1 LTRSQ
6 IAAKSAEVP
15 QAARVEQLEKANAP
29 LHVKLDVAQL
39 KLAEVERRELAL
51 TAIYEDLKKDF
62 EHLHSS
68 RVAMVAEKAKVKKTE
83 PAKLQRF

>member
-29 LHVKLDVAQL
+29 LHAKLDVAQL

-51 TAIYEDLKKDF
+51 TSIYEDLKKDF